1 MGGQAWSQE
10 RTGDSGEVR
19 VMVRSRGGRRRDTGK
34 GTKVAGGWLTPHFMA
49 HIHEYLE
56 VINLMHG

>member
-19 VMVRSRGGRRRDTGK
+19 VMVGSRGGRRGDTGK
-34 GTKVAGGWLTPHFMA
+34 GMKVAGGWLTPRF
-49 HIHEYLE
+49 YSSYT
-56 VINLMHG
+56 